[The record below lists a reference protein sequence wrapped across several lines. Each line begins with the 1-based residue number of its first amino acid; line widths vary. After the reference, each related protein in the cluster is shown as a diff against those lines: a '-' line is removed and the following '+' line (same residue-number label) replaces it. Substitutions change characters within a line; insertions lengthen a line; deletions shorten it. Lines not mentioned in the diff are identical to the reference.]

1 MNTLS
6 MSTPTKVLKNKI
18 VPALALSAIVFVS
31 SMTTS
36 TIVFAEQNNHLTPS
50 SKATTKTSTKAST
63 KASNLASNHVEM
75 VSLNKS
81 TLDELL
87 TLKGIGEKK
96 AQAILTYREQVG
108 GFSSIEELINIKGV
122 GEKILNDN
130 KSRLT
135 M

>member
-1 MNTLS
+1 
-6 MSTPTKVLKNKI
+6 MSTPTIALKNKI
-18 VPALALSAIVFVS
+18 VPALTLSAIVFVS
-31 SMTTS
+31 SLSTS
-36 TIVFAEQNNHLTPS
+36 TIAFAEQNNHLTTS
-50 SKATTKTSTKAST
+50 NKANVQAITKTSNS
-63 KASNLASNHVEM
+63 ASNQLET

>member
-18 VPALALSAIVFVS
+18 VPALALSAMVFVS

-50 SKATTKTSTKAST
+50 SKATT

>member
-1 MNTLS
+1 M
-6 MSTPTKVLKNKI
+6 
-18 VPALALSAIVFVS
+18 ALSAIVFVS

-50 SKATTKTSTKAST
+50 SKATTKTSTKAS
-63 KASNLASNHVEM
+63 NLASNQVEM